1 MGMAELLHRSWDT
14 DLVGWVSALVST
26 QQVSEVKSALTV
38 AEPELNAGTLIG
50 ASRAADLAVSVVLP
64 FAHAWGFITKITALS
79 EGAMSFYRSWPP
91 LQENAITKETLRVLS
106 AHMEGNSA
114 KLPFKRTARRQ
125 QGLIYLYK
133 RYLQGG

>member
-1 MGMAELLHRSWDT
+1 M
-14 DLVGWVSALVST
+14 
-26 QQVSEVKSALTV
+26 
-38 AEPELNAGTLIG
+38 N
-50 ASRAADLAVSVVLP
+50 VVLP

-114 KLPFKRTARRQ
+114 KLPFKRKARRQ